1 MKYLKTVNIPRAKL
15 IVNPTNPST
24 GMSKRVGPTFISITS
39 EEPMTSDAI
48 IIAREIWFVISL
60 I

>member
-15 IVNPTNPST
+15 IVKPTNPST
-24 GMSKRVGPTFISITS
+24 GISNRVGPTLISITS
-39 EEPMTSDAI
+39 EEPITSDAI
-48 IIAREIWFVISL
+48 MIASEIWFVISL